1 MKKYFTFSS
10 WLDLL
15 QKLGKEKQKILS
27 PQTLQRASGLNR
39 EATLKAVQRLSR
51 RGYLI
56 KLYKNTYANK
66 FSPPSLE
73 ETAMFY
79 GKPCYISFE
88 SALEDRGVISQAPQ
102 VLTCATTRKLK
113 NLKTPLGEIVF
124 HRLQLRLFN
133 NFENDGG
140 ILRATAEK
148 ALLDYLYINLKKKKY
163 ALPLDEFDL
172 GQLDKKKVK
181 KLSTLFP
188 QNVRDKIASIVASKR
203 SSN

>member
-1 MKKYFTFSS
+1 MT
-10 WLDLL
+10 LL
-15 QKLGKEKQKILS
+15 QKLGKEKQKVLS
-27 PQTLQRASGLNR
+27 PQTLQSASGLGR
-39 EATLKAVQRLSR
+39 EATLKSIQRLSLS
-51 RGYLI
+51 GYLV

-88 SALEDRGVISQAPQ
+88 SALEDHGVLSQAPQ

-124 HRLQLRLFN
+124 HHINPRFFN
-133 NFENDGG
+133 NFENDRG

-148 ALLDYLYINLKKKKY
+148 ALLDYLYINLKTKKH
-163 ALPLDEFDL
+163 LPSLDEL
-172 GQLDKKKVK
+172 NLEQLDKKKVK
-181 KLSTLFP
+181 KISKIFP
-188 QNVRDKIASIVASKR
+188 HSVRNSLASF
-203 SSN
+203 SN